1 MINTVDETR
10 ERLALETAFKVL
22 LIDAICGVGF
32 PNILLG
38 GECEKVGLAAFDNGH
53 YTWKRSALAGN
64 ATERLQE
71 LYQALCEAREE
82 EVLAWPE

>member
-38 GECEKVGLAAFDNGH
+38 GECERVGLAEFDNGH
-53 YTWKRSALAGN
+53 YTWKRRALAGN

-82 EVLAWPE
+82 GVLV

>member
-1 MINTVDETR
+1 MMHTIDETR
-10 ERLALETAFKVL
+10 ETLARETAFKVL

-38 GECEKVGLAAFDNGH
+38 GECEKVGLAEFDNGH
-53 YTWKRSALAGN
+53 YTWKRRALARN
-64 ATERLQE
+64 TTERLQE

-82 EVLAWPE
+82 EVLA